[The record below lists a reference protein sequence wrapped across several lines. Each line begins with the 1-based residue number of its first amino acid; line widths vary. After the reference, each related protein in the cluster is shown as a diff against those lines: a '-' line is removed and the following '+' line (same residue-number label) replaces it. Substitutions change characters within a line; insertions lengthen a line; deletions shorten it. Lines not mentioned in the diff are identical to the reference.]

1 MESCHSNSK
10 SKYLEGEKCFQVII
24 LTFAHHLPMVSHP
37 QTFYTQ
43 PQWGVYFVAL
53 EAFFLNVKA
62 FYLKC
67 PKCPHSI
74 AHPVGQSPHYC
85 AVNAVLLFLLS
96 LGHIAESHFS
106 HMQNLDY
113 SGYFLRGSRRCRS
126 QHLSVAPA
134 AAIGHC
140 LAEASLLFL
149 SQMEV

>member
-1 MESCHSNSK
+1 MLSSDHFNLCPSSAHGFLSTD
-10 SKYLEGEKCFQVII
+10 I
-24 LTFAHHLPMVSHP
+24 LYAATVRRLLCSI
-37 QTFYTQ
+37 
-43 PQWGVYFVAL
+43 GSI
-53 EAFFLNVKA
+53 FLNVKA

-74 AHPVGQSPHYC
+74 VHPVGQSPHYC
-85 AVNAVLLFLLS
+85 AVIAILVFLLS

-113 SGYFLRGSRRCRS
+113 SGYFLRGSHRCRC

-140 LAEASLLFL
+140 LAEVSLLFL